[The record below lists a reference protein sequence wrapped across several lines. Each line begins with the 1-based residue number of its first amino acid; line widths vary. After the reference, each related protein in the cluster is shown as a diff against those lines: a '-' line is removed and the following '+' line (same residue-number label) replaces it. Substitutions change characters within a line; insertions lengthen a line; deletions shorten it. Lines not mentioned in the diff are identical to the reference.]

1 MTTPMFV
8 DDLIRPYERK
18 EKLIVGKQLQVGDA
32 AAGAGAGVGVGV
44 GVAQQQ
50 EGGRA
55 RMYHGVQ
62 RDTQHAQR
70 ERTTLLLLLLLLLLV
85 SK

>member
-44 GVAQQQ
+44 AQQQ

-70 ERTTLLLLLLLLLLV
+70 ERTTLLLLLLV